1 MKKWISQTR
10 IASKAIARNS
20 ARALLCVGLSSLFVT
35 TAEAGTLAADAQ
47 TMIEPQA
54 ALSNTQ
60 SLNFG
65 KIVSG
70 TNSSVF
76 VINANSGVMTRSSG
90 NGVAAGG
97 TVSRAH
103 FHINAPIGLLVLIGG
118 STPSTITL
126 TRSGGTQTMTVTNL
140 TLDAGGTIRT
150 VLTSGTLDYNYGGQ
164 LNVPANAVSGHY
176 QGTFTVTAT
185 FL

>member
-1 MKKWISQTR
+1 
-10 IASKAIARNS
+10 
-20 ARALLCVGLSSLFVT
+20 
-35 TAEAGTLAADAQ
+35 
-47 TMIEPQA
+47 MIEPQA

-70 TNSSVF
+70 TNASVF
-76 VINANSGVMTRSSG
+76 VINANTGVMTRSSG

-164 LNVPANAVSGHY
+164 LNVPANAVTGHY
-176 QGTFTVTAT
+176 QGSFTVTAT